1 MLRDGTLCSFTPCI
15 EQVQRSCETLRSDFT
30 DIWTFEILLR
40 MYEIREWKMDHS
52 KVNDG
57 NSTAC
62 PPRKRRPP
70 SSEAS
75 MGDNASSSTVM
86 AWPSAETQGY
96 TGYLTFARKC
106 FLKKNNSQVAINSST
121 EFSSYYYD

>member
-1 MLRDGTLCSFTPCI
+1 MLKQDGTLCSFSPCI

-40 MYEIREWKMDHS
+40 MYEIRDWKMDHS

-62 PPRKRRPP
+62 SPRKRRPP

-75 MGDNASSSTVM
+75 VGNNASSPTVM
-86 AWPSAETQGY
+86 AWPSAETRGH
-96 TGYLTFARKC
+96 TGRM
-106 FLKKNNSQVAINSST
+106 Q
-121 EFSSYYYD
+121 D